1 MDQMFKWVEKNI
13 GSTFSS
19 PREKE
24 YGTGTRDFQIMGID
38 NEKVSIKFEGSKY
51 VALPLKF

>member
-1 MDQMFKWVEKNI
+1 MFKWVEKNI